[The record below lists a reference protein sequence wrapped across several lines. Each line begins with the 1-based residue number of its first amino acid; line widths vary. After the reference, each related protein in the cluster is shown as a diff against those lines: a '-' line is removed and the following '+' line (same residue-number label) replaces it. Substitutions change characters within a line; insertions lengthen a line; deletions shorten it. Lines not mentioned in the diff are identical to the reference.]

1 MKILSLSSTLRF
13 VAPVIIFAVLFC
25 LLSSSSFAFAQSKI
39 LDNLG
44 STGKGMGATA
54 GDGAPTKDLPTIIGS
69 IIRVILTLL
78 GVLLLVYIVY
88 GGVLWM
94 TAGGDIED
102 VKKAKAIIQQAI
114 IGVAIVLAAYAI
126 SEFVVSK
133 LVSATLEAGTAAPAP

>member
-1 MKILSLSSTLRF
+1 MKTFYLSPSARF
-13 VAPVIIFAVLFC
+13 VALAVVFATLFC
-25 LLSSSSFAFAQSKI
+25 LLAPSGFAFAQSSI

-44 STGKGMGATA
+44 NAGKGMGTAA
-54 GDGAPTKDLPTIIGS
+54 GDGAPTKDLTSIIGS

-94 TAGGDIED
+94 TAGGDVED

-114 IGVAIVLAAYAI
+114 IGVAIILAAYAI
-126 SEFVVSK
+126 SEFIVSR
-133 LVSATLEAGTAAPAP
+133 LASAALEGGAAAPTP